1 MGKIYCLFG
10 KSSSGKDTLF
20 KMLLEN
26 KELGLKTIIPYTTRP
41 IRMGEKDGVEY
52 HFSTEAEVEELEKQG
67 KIIELRSYQTVHGI
81 WKYFT
86 VDDNQIN
93 LSCHN
98 YLMIGTLESYIK
110 MRDYFGVKYLVPIY
124 VEVEDG
130 IRLERAL
137 ARERAQDTPKYAEMC
152 RRFLADSEDF
162 SEEKLEAAGIE
173 IRFENTD
180 LLVTCETIV
189 SYIKKDMR
197 GESHG
202 Y

>member
-20 KMLLEN
+20 KMLLEK
-26 KELGLKTIIPYTTRP
+26 KELDLKTIIPYTTRP
-41 IRMGEKDGVEY
+41 IRMGERDGVEY

-67 KIIELRSYQTVHGI
+67 KIIELRSYQTVHGV

-86 VDDNQIN
+86 VNDNQID
-93 LSCHN
+93 LSSCN
-98 YLMIGTLESYIK
+98 YLIIGTLESYIK
-110 MRDYFGVKYLVPIY
+110 MRDYFGAEHLIPIY

-162 SEEKLEAAGIE
+162 SEEKLKAAGIK
-173 IRFENTD
+173 IRFENTN
-180 LLVTCETIV
+180 LLITCETIV
-189 SYIKKDMR
+189 SYIKEDMR

>member
-1 MGKIYCLFG
+1 
-10 KSSSGKDTLF
+10 
-20 KMLLEN
+20 
-26 KELGLKTIIPYTTRP
+26 
-41 IRMGEKDGVEY
+41 
-52 HFSTEAEVEELEKQG
+52 
-67 KIIELRSYQTVHGI
+67 
-81 WKYFT
+81 
-86 VDDNQIN
+86 
-93 LSCHN
+93 
-98 YLMIGTLESYIK
+98 

-137 ARERAQDTPKYAEMC
+137 ARERAQDTPKYADMC
-152 RRFLADSEDF
+152 RRVLADSEDF

>member
-1 MGKIYCLFG
+1 M
-10 KSSSGKDTLF
+10 F

-67 KIIELRSYQTVHGI
+67 KIIELRSYQTVYGV

-86 VDDNQIN
+86 VNDNQID
-93 LSCHN
+93 LSSCN
-98 YLMIGTLESYIK
+98 YLIIGTLEPYIK
-110 MRDYFGVKYLVPIY
+110 MRDYFGAEHLIPIY

-162 SEEKLEAAGIE
+162 SEEKLKAAGIK
-173 IRFENTD
+173 IRFENTN
-180 LLVTCETIV
+180 LLITCEMIV
-189 SYIKKDMR
+189 SYIKEDMR

>member
-52 HFSTEAEVEELEKQG
+52 HFSTEAEAEALEKQG

-110 MRDYFGVKYLVPIY
+110 MRDYFGGKYLVPIY

-137 ARERAQDTPKYAEMC
+137 AGERAQDTPKYAEMC

>member
-52 HFSTEAEVEELEKQG
+52 HFSTEVEVEELEKQG
-67 KIIELRSYQTVHGI
+67 KIIELRSYQTVHGV

-86 VDDNQIN
+86 VNDNQID
-93 LSCHN
+93 LSSCN
-98 YLMIGTLESYIK
+98 YLIIGTLESYIK
-110 MRDYFGVKYLVPIY
+110 MRDYFGAEHLIPIY

-152 RRFLADSEDF
+152 RRFLSDSEDF
-162 SEEKLEAAGIE
+162 SEEKLNAAGIK
-173 IRFENTD
+173 IRFENTN
-180 LLVTCETIV
+180 LLITCEMIV
-189 SYIKKDMR
+189 SYIKEDMR